1 MVTLKWKY
9 KNDDKVYVHMY
20 EYYELDKC
28 NKLIREIRLSDD
40 RELVELI
47 DKEYDYRSKYFI

>member
-9 KNDDKVYVHMY
+9 KDSDKVYTHSF

-28 NKLIREIRLSDD
+28 NKLIREIKFSDD
-40 RELVELI
+40 RELIELQ
-47 DKEYDYRSKYFI
+47 DKQYEYRSKYFI